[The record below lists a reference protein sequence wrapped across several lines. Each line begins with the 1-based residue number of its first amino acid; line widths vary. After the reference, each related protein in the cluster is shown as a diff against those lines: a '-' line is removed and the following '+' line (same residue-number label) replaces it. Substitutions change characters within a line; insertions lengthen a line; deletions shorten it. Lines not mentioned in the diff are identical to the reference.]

1 MIPSADTESQKGADQ
16 QLFTTTICISA
27 RAPAALLDSVE
38 HFPLHAVLQL
48 APPQHQVEDFVDG
61 VLRIFL
67 QQRNKPERLL
77 TEVDGKLSFFMIL
90 NCILCQ

>member
-1 MIPSADTESQKGADQ
+1 M
-16 QLFTTTICISA
+16 TICICICA
-27 RAPAALLDSVE
+27 GAPAALLDSVE

-67 QQRNKPERLL
+67 QQRNKPERLHIV
-77 TEVDGKLSFFMIL
+77 VDGELSSFMIL
-90 NCILCQ
+90 NYILSQ